1 MGQFIVD
8 ARTDAINRCKNIF
21 STVNK
26 HHGKAPARSLKSK
39 YKLQEFIMLYF

>member
-21 STVNK
+21 STINK
-26 HHGKAPARSLKSK
+26 HHGKVR
-39 YKLQEFIMLYF
+39 QVFEIQI